1 METNK
6 SDYYLIVMQTGD
18 KFMFVRT
25 ENDVDTG
32 GFVDAD
38 PKYFAILGK
47 ENAEKE
53 MNQLKEYANSKGWY
67 GLHFFL
73 EKEDI
78 YEEYDL

>member
-1 METNK
+1 
-6 SDYYLIVMQTGD
+6 MQTGD

-53 MNQLKEYANSKGWY
+53 MNQLKEYANSKG
-67 GLHFFL
+67 
-73 EKEDI
+73 
-78 YEEYDL
+78 